1 LNANTDRAISRSAEL
16 AARNS
21 EFYDTLW
28 SRTYLTRPQH
38 FNTWSLLSGLLPA
51 APRRL
56 EVGPGL
62 RPRLPIAGTNFV
74 DTSRPAVERLN
85 GRGGYARIG
94 KITALPC
101 DDGFFSLVVACDV
114 IEHVEDDRQAFGEL
128 SRVLRPDGV
137 LVFSVPLHPEHW
149 TVFDACVGHARR
161 YRPAE
166 LRELLDEHG
175 LVVEKSAV
183 FGMQPNNPRVLRYTV
198 RALTE
203 FLPTAIR
210 WYNWLFLP
218 LGILFQKRLKLA
230 DGLIDLTDVHEVLLV
245 CRRGALSRPAGAGS

>member
-1 LNANTDRAISRSAEL
+1 MDINSDRGISRSAEL

-21 EFYDTLW
+21 QFYDALW
-28 SRTYLTRPQH
+28 SRTYLTRPDH
-38 FNTWSLLSGLLPA
+38 FNTWGLLSALLPSA
-51 APRRL
+51 ARRL

-62 RPRLPIAGTNFV
+62 RPRLPVGGTNFV

-85 GRGGYARIG
+85 GRGGYARAG
-94 KITALPC
+94 EITALPF
-101 DDGFFSLVVACDV
+101 DDGFFDLVVACDV
-114 IEHVEDDRQAFGEL
+114 IEHVEDDRRAFDEL
-128 SRVLRPDGV
+128 SRVLKSDGT

-166 LRELLDEHG
+166 LRELIEERG

-183 FGMQPNNPRVLRYTV
+183 FGMQPNNPTVLRYTV

-218 LGILFQKRLKLA
+218 LGILCQKRLKLA
-230 DGLIDLTDVHEVLLV
+230 DGLIDLTNVLEILLV
-245 CRRGALSRPAGAGS
+245 CRRGALSRPAGVGS